1 MRRLLIAFGLAVVM
15 IAAAVLSLGQPV
27 AAQAPTLSG
36 TIYGPFYVDLWTVRP
51 ISSTAVTQTMTVLG
65 SSQQY
70 LGIYAPV
77 GSTGGSLT
85 VTVVRRW
92 NGLGFF
98 TSTQSVAISTT
109 LTANA
114 LMTINTTTPYLPE
127 LWIQAQTSGA
137 TVTPTI
143 SLWGMR

>member
-15 IAAAVLSLGQPV
+15 LAAAVLSLGQPV
-27 AAQAPTLSG
+27 AAQSPTLPN
-36 TIYGPFYVDLWTVRP
+36 TVFGPFYQDLWTVTP
-51 ISSTAVTQTMTVLG
+51 ISSTAVTTTLTILG
-65 SSQQY
+65 SSQHY
-70 LGIYAPV
+70 IGIYAPAATDN
-77 GSTGGSLT
+77 GRIT

-98 TSTQSVAISTT
+98 TATQSVFISTT

-114 LMTINTTTPYLPE
+114 LMTVNTTSPYLPE
-127 LWIQAQTSGA
+127 LWIQAQTSGG